1 MIFITNNVIKKIS
14 HNSTKTDERITIK
27 TNKGYNKKMVIK
39 FNKINL
45 ISKTRQFIH

>member
-1 MIFITNNVIKKIS
+1 MRELQLKQIKVII
-14 HNSTKTDERITIK
+14 
-27 TNKGYNKKMVIK
+27 KKMVIK